1 MKVCRAE
8 RQTLDDEDGFKVSS
22 SCPSAQL
29 CLPSKFEIRER
40 RACECV
46 QLVSAQPLPISDH
59 KLFPLPT
66 PPPLFFFRIVF
77 RHREFPNEKQMVESD
92 FFFYWLTKLIEEV
105 LNPWLI
111 DQDFDLNQSRL
122 IQFVNIDQH
131 REKRN
136 ACEVCIL
143 YICVYGEGL
152 SISWGTVQTGK
163 IRTYYTVKSISNEMS
178 DPFGDFCG
186 RPHGTNLNVSYDS
199 DRVLWIM

>member
-1 MKVCRAE
+1 MRMDLRYHHLALLLNFASRANSRLE
-8 RQTLDDEDGFKVSS
+8 REGHVSAYS
-22 SCPSAQL
+22 SCRLNRSQSPTINCFLS
-29 CLPSKFEIRER
+29 
-40 RACECV
+40 
-46 QLVSAQPLPISDH
+46 PL
-59 KLFPLPT
+59 

-136 ACEVCIL
+136 ACEVCML